1 MGLQDIQYMN
11 ENQFADLFSQ
21 ETKPDGGTSTN
32 LFSSE
37 VKDVN
42 ILTSTTNQ
50 TTASTTEQT
59 TQPVSVTEETTI
71 TPLEEVN
78 LIGEEEK
85 KKKELEAKIET
96 PQLELSGYFE
106 DRIKNKLF
114 VPLEV
119 LDEKGEAIPFIPK
132 TPEEVDEFINFQVDH
147 KFESLKTDID
157 KAWYSEKSPA
167 FKFIAQYAE
176 KVTNPAEL
184 LPVLQGVNNIQ
195 TVAQI
200 DETQIEGAE
209 ELVRLQLAS
218 SGQTKDLIDVQVE
231 TLKTSNKLLDV
242 AKTIKPAMLQAENQ
256 RLALLKKQKDEE
268 FDSYRNMVVDIRN
281 NVIQVIEKP
290 IGKDKLKNEEKAA
303 IYDLIAEP
311 DPETRGYRIF
321 DKIDELYE
329 KKDFEK
335 LRKIALLLENEE
347 SFTNYISSSKVDKAA
362 EALQRKIRVAG
373 DSRTTGKSDS
383 ETPTKVI
390 STQTTI
396 TKGGRTLF
404 SRGQ

>member
-1 MGLQDIQYMN
+1 
-11 ENQFADLFSQ
+11 
-21 ETKPDGGTSTN
+21 
-32 LFSSE
+32 
-37 VKDVN
+37 
-42 ILTSTTNQ
+42 
-50 TTASTTEQT
+50 
-59 TQPVSVTEETTI
+59 
-71 TPLEEVN
+71 
-78 LIGEEEK
+78 
-85 KKKELEAKIET
+85 
-96 PQLELSGYFE
+96 
-106 DRIKNKLF
+106 
-114 VPLEV
+114 
-119 LDEKGEAIPFIPK
+119 
-132 TPEEVDEFINFQVDH
+132 
-147 KFESLKTDID
+147 
-157 KAWYSEKSPA
+157 
-167 FKFIAQYAE
+167 
-176 KVTNPAEL
+176 
-184 LPVLQGVNNIQ
+184 
-195 TVAQI
+195 
-200 DETQIEGAE
+200 
-209 ELVRLQLAS
+209 
-218 SGQTKDLIDVQVE
+218 
-231 TLKTSNKLLDV
+231 
-242 AKTIKPAMLQAENQ
+242 MLQAENQ